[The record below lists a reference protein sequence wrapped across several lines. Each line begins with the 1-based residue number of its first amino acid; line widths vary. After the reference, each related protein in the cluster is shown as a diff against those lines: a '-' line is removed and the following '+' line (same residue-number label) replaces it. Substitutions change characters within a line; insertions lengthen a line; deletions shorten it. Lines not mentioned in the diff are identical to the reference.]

1 MRVGAEA
8 MNQPGTLPGAR
19 EFSFSIEDF
28 RAIRQLIHRHAG
40 ILLADGKRDMVYSR
54 LARRLRAL
62 RFTDFSQYLRH
73 LRSEASEWQ
82 AFVNALTT
90 NLTAFFREP
99 HHFQLLREFARTL
112 ERRPIRIWCAACS
125 TGEEA
130 YSIAMTLADL
140 FGASAPVQILATDI
154 DTQVLE
160 QAKRGVYALDRAGEL
175 PESFLNRFFLR
186 GRGDSAGLMR
196 IKPELRASIS
206 FRQLNLLQDAWPLR
220 GPFDAIFCRNVM
232 IYFDRQTQY
241 RVLRK
246 FPPLLHA
253 DSLLFAGHA
262 ESFQHATDLFRPQGR
277 TVYALTSRRLC
288 ATA

>member
-1 MRVGAEA
+1 
-8 MNQPGTLPGAR
+8 MNPTGKVLAAR
-19 EFSFSIEDF
+19 EFSFSTEDF
-28 RAIRQLIHRHAG
+28 HAIRQLIHRHAG

-62 RFTDFSQYLRH
+62 RIADFSLYLQH
-73 LRSEASEWQ
+73 LRSDPKEWQ
-82 AFVNALTT
+82 PFVNALTT

-99 HHFQLLREFARTL
+99 HHFQWLREFARTL

-125 TGEEA
+125 TGEEP

-140 FGASAPVQILATDI
+140 FGDSVPVQILATDI
-154 DTQVLE
+154 DTQVLD
-160 QAKRGVYALDRAGEL
+160 QARQGVYALERAEEI
-175 PESFLNRFFLR
+175 PEPFLNRFFLR

-196 IKPELRASIS
+196 IKPGLRSQVS
-206 FRQLNLLQDAWPLR
+206 FRQLNLLQERWPLR

-262 ESFQHATDLFRPQGR
+262 ESFQHAADLFRPQGR
-277 TVYALTSRRLC
+277 TVYALSSRRLC